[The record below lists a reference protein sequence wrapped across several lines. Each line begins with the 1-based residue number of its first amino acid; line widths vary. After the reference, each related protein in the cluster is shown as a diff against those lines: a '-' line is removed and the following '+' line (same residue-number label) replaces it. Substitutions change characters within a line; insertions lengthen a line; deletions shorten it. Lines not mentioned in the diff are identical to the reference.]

1 MSFQR
6 SPLSPHQANQ
16 QLHQPLAGH
25 ASSGSVSRK
34 HSIVEML
41 LSPPP
46 LPQDNH
52 LALIDEFSLSR
63 NTSVSSRALSV
74 FQAGGAARNDWPDV
88 ILADLAE
95 SNKLV
100 AINRTYSVQKAFE
113 TLISHNLTSLPVL
126 CTADSSDLSNC
137 LSFDYLDLN
146 TYLLMIMN
154 KIAISDLCVDDI
166 PDEHGDPHA
175 LTPAQKHEKLHQLVA
190 KAKKGEEVPVDF
202 IVRLHPKT
210 PFVRLKDG
218 ESLFRAVEAFGNGV
232 HRVAIVDSANKIT
245 GILSQRRTIRF
256 LWENA
261 RRFPSL
267 EFLLN
272 SSLQDLKI
280 GSTAPITIQGDQPLI
295 EALQKMFDERVSSL
309 AVIDKNK
316 SLVGN
321 ISIVDVKN
329 VSSTKNSHLLFK
341 PVTNFIS
348 YNLSQKGIERGQDQF
363 PIFHVS
369 QQSSL
374 GRVIAKLVA
383 TESHRLWIV
392 ENRGSHLGSASGPPS
407 TVEAALSNEGIQP
420 ESGRPGKLVGV
431 VTLTDILGLFAQ
443 HKSGIKID
451 PQTAR
456 NHRRRSSTSTTRLS
470 IESSHLPSVNTTSST
485 PSSQPHLQPNQDMF
499 RKNYQSGQ
507 RESAFEQ

>member
-1 MSFQR
+1 M
-6 SPLSPHQANQ
+6 LS
-16 QLHQPLAGH
+16 
-25 ASSGSVSRK
+25 
-34 HSIVEML
+34 
-41 LSPPP
+41 SPPP
-46 LPQDNH
+46 LPADSANH
-52 LALIDEFSLSR
+52 LASIDEFSLSR
-63 NTSVSSRALSV
+63 NTSISSRALSV
-74 FQAGGAARNDWPDV
+74 YQAGGNPRHDWTDV

-95 SNKLV
+95 SNKLI

-113 TLISHNLTSLPVL
+113 TLISHNLTSLPVS

-137 LSFDYLDLN
+137 LSFDYSDLN
-146 TYLLMIMN
+146 TYLLLIMN

-166 PDEHGDPHA
+166 PDENGEA
-175 LTPAQKHEKLHQLVA
+175 NTLNTQQKHERFHQLVA

-210 PFVRLKDG
+210 PFVKLKEH
-218 ESLFRAVEAFGNGV
+218 ESLFKAVEAFGNGV
-232 HRVAIVDSANKIT
+232 HRVAIVNSANKIS

-272 SSLQDLKI
+272 STLQDLKI
-280 GSTAPITIQGDQPLI
+280 GSTSPITIQGDQPLI

-392 ENRGSHLGSASGPPS
+392 ESRGGHMGSVSGQPS

-431 VTLTDILGLFAQ
+431 VTLTDILGLFAH
-443 HKSGIKID
+443 HKSGVKID

-456 NHRRRSSTSTTRLS
+456 NHRRRSSTSTTRSS
-470 IESSHLPSVNTTSST
+470 IESSHLPSGT
-485 PSSQPHLQPNQDMF
+485 PSTSAPVTQPYVQPNQDMF
-499 RKNYQSGQ
+499 RKTYQTGQ
-507 RESAFEQ
+507 RDSAFEQ